1 VANSLPPIA
10 ANALRQLGENIAIAR
25 ARRKEPQRVWAERIG
40 ISVPTLIRLEKGD
53 PTVGMG
59 PTRRAVAH
67 WAVQALGDLAA
78 PATDLGAWNW
88 MCESAGHARARAAS
102 ISAPRATPARVEV
115 TNYRVTDELYLWW
128 LGRPQSP
135 VPIGTLRLMRA
146 TSGVSLQ
153 YAPGWLRNGFA
164 LSEDLP
170 LTDIE
175 QRPSERAT
183 AAGAVDDARPDRWG
197 ERVTRFVDKPPPVAA
212 RVPVLRRR
220 RALRCPR
227 RFHVADAYLP
237 QQTGSLPTLRDV
249 DEIHELVRKVL
260 DNEPVPEASVA

>member
-1 VANSLPPIA
+1 
-10 ANALRQLGENIAIAR
+10 
-25 ARRKEPQRVWAERIG
+25 
-40 ISVPTLIRLEKGD
+40 
-53 PTVGMG
+53 M
-59 PTRRAVAH
+59 
-67 WAVQALGDLAA
+67 
-78 PATDLGAWNW
+78 
-88 MCESAGHARARAAS
+88 
-102 ISAPRATPARVEV
+102 

-153 YAPGWLRNGFA
+153 YALGWLRNGFA

-183 AAGAVDDARPDRWG
+183 AAGAADDARPDRWG
-197 ERVTRFVDKPPPVAA
+197 ERVIRFVDKPA
-212 RVPVLRRR
+212 RLSLLEYLFFAGDERFG
-220 RALRCPR
+220 ALG
-227 RFHVADAYLP
+227 VSMSDDAYLP

-249 DEIHELVRKVL
+249 DDTRAGSQGARQRA
-260 DNEPVPEASVA
+260 VPENNVA